1 MIFCLRVILIILPK
15 CKLTRPHWIK
25 KFCHSLCVSILSIS
39 EPISEKYLSVLEAE
53 GSFWISTLM
62 GLQGLVV
69 WRMQA
74 FLFPATKHTLA
85 KEAKLLLMC
94 TLCTAVQWG
103 GGPWRQYPIC
113 YIFVHKS
120 RLWKS
125 VGLWDLLYQ
134 TYFKE
139 KNKMTKAAFARSWRR
154 AIRNSSLSDSSPQP
168 GTA

>member
-1 MIFCLRVILIILPK
+1 MIFCCRVILVILPK
-15 CKLTRPHWIK
+15 CKLIWPHSIK
-25 KFCHSLCVSILSIS
+25 KFCHCLCVSILSIP

-62 GLQGLVV
+62 RPQGLAV
-69 WRMQA
+69 WRTQA
-74 FLFPATKHTLA
+74 FPAMKHMLA
-85 KEAKLLLMC
+85 KEAKLLPMC

-120 RLWKS
+120 RQWKS
-125 VGLWDLLYQ
+125 VGLWDLLYE

-139 KNKMTKAAFARSWRR
+139 KNKMTKAAFARSWHW
-154 AIRNSSLSDSSPQP
+154 AIRNSSLSDSSSQL
-168 GTA
+168 GMA